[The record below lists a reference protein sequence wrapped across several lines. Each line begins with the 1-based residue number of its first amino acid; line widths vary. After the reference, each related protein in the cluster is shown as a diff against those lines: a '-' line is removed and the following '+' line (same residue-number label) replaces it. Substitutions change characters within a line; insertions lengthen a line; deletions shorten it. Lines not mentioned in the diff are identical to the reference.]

1 MKRQEL
7 MWIFVCFALSF
18 FVVDVWATPVPDT
31 GQTKCY
37 DVAGKVITCPSPG
50 QALYGQ
56 DANYIINPM
65 SYTKLDGSGN
75 VLSDSATKWVMV
87 KDNVTGV
94 IWEMKTSKDGVQ
106 NYSDPNDA
114 DNTYTW
120 YYSGDFI
127 KALNDAHY
135 GGYSDWR
142 MPTIKELAYIVNY
155 SILYQWPAI
164 DTRYF
169 PNTVSSFYWSSTS
182 AGSTIFAWGMG
193 FGDGAG
199 GNYSSK
205 SDSYYVRAVR
215 GEQSGVLGD
224 SVIGSFDAADSVPIN
239 DAAAST
245 GGYTD
250 NGDGTVTDTSTDLTW
265 QQVGFSNTQTWEQA
279 LAYCEGL
286 SLASHTDWRLPTIK
300 ELLSLLDHS
309 RYNPAINTTYFPNA
323 VSYGYW
329 SSNTYASIT
338 HFAWF
343 VYFSSGVATT
353 YKDGGSYYVRAV
365 RGGQPQPLDH
375 SVISVSPVSRD
386 LSKDAGTTT
395 FSVSNTGTGT
405 MPWTVA
411 VTTGD
416 SWLSITSGAS
426 GTNSGT
432 INCSFKSNTS
442 LSSRTA
448 TYPDN
453 CTWRNGQPS
462 GCKVDTSTKAT
473 NRLYGNVR

>member
-1 MKRQEL
+1 
-7 MWIFVCFALSF
+7 
-18 FVVDVWATPVPDT
+18 
-31 GQTKCY
+31 
-37 DVAGKVITCPSPG
+37 
-50 QALYGQ
+50 
-56 DANYIINPM
+56 
-65 SYTKLDGSGN
+65 
-75 VLSDSATKWVMV
+75 
-87 KDNVTGV
+87 
-94 IWEMKTSKDGVQ
+94 
-106 NYSDPNDA
+106 
-114 DNTYTW
+114 
-120 YYSGDFI
+120 
-127 KALNDAHY
+127 
-135 GGYSDWR
+135 
-142 MPTIKELAYIVNY
+142 
-155 SILYQWPAI
+155 
-164 DTRYF
+164 
-169 PNTVSSFYWSSTS
+169 
-182 AGSTIFAWGMG
+182 
-193 FGDGAG
+193 
-199 GNYSSK
+199 
-205 SDSYYVRAVR
+205 
-215 GEQSGVLGD
+215 LGD